1 VADGDSEGPVG
12 IDCEFLEAALM
23 FVSVPD
29 AFFGLEPNYDG
40 TLAVQ
45 PRMPASLDY
54 WRMENLLFGGVS
66 YDLSIGKYF
75 VQLSNVQQ
83 SSSLSMEVRL
93 AKPSFKFKVFY
104 NGAQAQYKEENGS
117 IVVKVPFVNG
127 KVEIKG
133 V

>member
-1 VADGDSEGPVG
+1 MGLYNYIKDNYPLIHTLDVY
-12 IDCEFLEAALM
+12 
-23 FVSVPD
+23 
-29 AFFGLEPNYDG
+29 LEPVSDTYRFIKGVD
-40 TLAVQ
+40 Q
-45 PRMPASLDY
+45 IRHSCD
-54 WRMENLLFGGVS
+54 GGVS

-117 IVVKVPFVNG
+117 IVVKVPFENG